1 MARYHTGSTE
11 RAAAKQA
18 LNRQRYS
25 LYIPVTS
32 KLRRESFGSKS
43 DEKARKERSEISR
56 GSIDPISG
64 KRRGTIR
71 SREHDEEAEQ
81 IQRAIEESAREA
93 GRRGGKRSRDE
104 SSEDTK
110 QEVKRARRVSES
122 GPSLSRNLAIE
133 DESDEDGEDGS
144 FAGRSKKAKADAA
157 MTARQFEQREKD
169 NERERARAEAAG
181 RRQARAGRRRQ
192 DDDMDDVPKLGG
204 SNSNPS
210 PPPSSQPES
219 PPPTTQ
225 EKVSNKKVAGRKV
238 KRLGNNQY
246 TKHRGEAPTSAGNGT
261 SSPHNKKRGNN
272 SHTSSG
278 DEHALANGNGESN
291 STSTPDLPLPS
302 VTSNGNT
309 NGNGKGG
316 GRWGKG
322 KKNALLNGAAK
333 TTEPAELTIPGMAKN
348 LDFMIMFIHRARS
361 EVAADRARLGSERS
375 SGSRAEGELEAME
388 MAEQLTVGIRE
399 WQGRFSETAAE
410 AVST

>member
-1 MARYHTGSTE
+1 
-11 RAAAKQA
+11 
-18 LNRQRYS
+18 
-25 LYIPVTS
+25 
-32 KLRRESFGSKS
+32 
-43 DEKARKERSEISR
+43 
-56 GSIDPISG
+56 
-64 KRRGTIR
+64 
-71 SREHDEEAEQ
+71 
-81 IQRAIEESAREA
+81 
-93 GRRGGKRSRDE
+93 
-104 SSEDTK
+104 
-110 QEVKRARRVSES
+110 VKRARRVSET
-122 GPSLSRNLAIE
+122 GLLLSRNATIE
-133 DESDEDGEDGS
+133 DESDEEGEDGS
-144 FAGRSKKAKADAA
+144 FSSRSKKAKADAA
-157 MTARQFEQREKD
+157 MTARQSEQREKE

-192 DDDMDDVPKLGG
+192 DGKSPIAELKHTETLLTKSTTEDMDDVPKLGG
-204 SNSNPS
+204 SNSNAS
-210 PPPSSQPES
+210 PPLSSQPES
-219 PPPTTQ
+219 PPPAMQ
-225 EKVSNKKVAGRKV
+225 EKQSNKKVAGRKV

-246 TKHRGEAPTSAGNGT
+246 TKHRGEAPTSAGNGI
-261 SSPHNKKRGNN
+261 SSPHSKKRGNN

-278 DEHALANGNGESN
+278 DEHALTNGNGESN

-302 VTSNGNT
+302 VTSNG

-375 SGSRAEGELEAME
+375 PGSRAEGELEAME

>member
-1 MARYHTGSTE
+1 
-11 RAAAKQA
+11 
-18 LNRQRYS
+18 
-25 LYIPVTS
+25 
-32 KLRRESFGSKS
+32 
-43 DEKARKERSEISR
+43 
-56 GSIDPISG
+56 
-64 KRRGTIR
+64 
-71 SREHDEEAEQ
+71 
-81 IQRAIEESAREA
+81 
-93 GRRGGKRSRDE
+93 
-104 SSEDTK
+104 
-110 QEVKRARRVSES
+110 VSET
-122 GPSLSRNLAIE
+122 GLSLSRNATIE
-133 DESDEDGEDGS
+133 DESDEDGDEGS
-144 FAGRSKKAKADAA
+144 FSSRSKKAKADAA
-157 MTARQFEQREKD
+157 MTARQSEQREKET
-169 NERERARAEAAG
+169 ERERARAEAAG

-192 DDDMDDVPKLGG
+192 DGESSIAELKHIKSPLTKTNIDDMDDVPKLGG
-204 SNSNPS
+204 SNSNAS

-219 PPPTTQ
+219 PPPATQ
-225 EKVSNKKVAGRKV
+225 EKQSNKKVAGRKV

-246 TKHRGEAPTSAGNGT
+246 TKHRGEAPTSAGNGI
-261 SSPHNKKRGNN
+261 SSPHSKKRGNN

-278 DEHALANGNGESN
+278 DEHALTNGNGESN
-291 STSTPDLPLPS
+291 STSTPDLPQPS
-302 VTSNGNT
+302 VTT

-375 SGSRAEGELEAME
+375 PGSRAEGELEAME

>member
-1 MARYHTGSTE
+1 M
-11 RAAAKQA
+11 
-18 LNRQRYS
+18 
-25 LYIPVTS
+25 
-32 KLRRESFGSKS
+32 
-43 DEKARKERSEISR
+43 
-56 GSIDPISG
+56 
-64 KRRGTIR
+64 
-71 SREHDEEAEQ
+71 
-81 IQRAIEESAREA
+81 
-93 GRRGGKRSRDE
+93 
-104 SSEDTK
+104 
-110 QEVKRARRVSES
+110 KRARRVSES
-122 GPSLSRNLAIE
+122 GPSHSRNLAIE

-192 DDDMDDVPKLGG
+192 DGEPSIVELKQPKTSLTESTTDDMDDVPKLGG

-348 LDFMIMFIHRARS
+348 LEFMIMFIHSARS

-375 SGSRAEGELEAME
+375 PGSRAEGELEAME

>member
-1 MARYHTGSTE
+1 
-11 RAAAKQA
+11 
-18 LNRQRYS
+18 
-25 LYIPVTS
+25 
-32 KLRRESFGSKS
+32 
-43 DEKARKERSEISR
+43 
-56 GSIDPISG
+56 
-64 KRRGTIR
+64 
-71 SREHDEEAEQ
+71 
-81 IQRAIEESAREA
+81 
-93 GRRGGKRSRDE
+93 
-104 SSEDTK
+104 
-110 QEVKRARRVSES
+110 VKRARRVSET
-122 GPSLSRNLAIE
+122 GLSLSRNATIE
-133 DESDEDGEDGS
+133 DESDEDGEEGS
-144 FAGRSKKAKADAA
+144 FSSRSKKAKADAA
-157 MTARQFEQREKD
+157 MTARQSEQREKE

-192 DDDMDDVPKLGG
+192 DGELSIAGLNRMKTSLTKPTTDDMDDVPKLGG
-204 SNSNPS
+204 SNSNAS

-219 PPPTTQ
+219 PPPATQ
-225 EKVSNKKVAGRKV
+225 EKQSNKKVAGRKV

-246 TKHRGEAPTSAGNGT
+246 TKHRGEAPTSAGNGIL
-261 SSPHNKKRGNN
+261 SPHSKKRGNN

-278 DEHALANGNGESN
+278 DEHALTNGNGESN

-302 VTSNGNT
+302 VTSNG

-333 TTEPAELTIPGMAKN
+333 TTEPAELTITGMAKN

-375 SGSRAEGELEAME
+375 PGSRTEGELEAME